1 MSSELFSRW
10 VIEPLSVLRKIE
22 HGDGSFAALAMGF
35 GLYER
40 YLESKL
46 HAEIG
51 KAPEDQRYSL
61 ASQDF
66 DGLVSPSDFKAF
78 WEMYRVGI
86 QHHFQ
91 PKNFTKT
98 KDNSNWGWDI
108 SSEKGYKKYPTLTEG
123 PPNNFEIQIDPWLF
137 IDHILLRWAE
147 SPELINQIQKVR
159 FGSIKDGQPISEHL
173 PEYDLHTQDP
183 QYDSIVSQSSHQ
195 PMSTG
200 IHPTNTL

>member
-10 VIEPLSVLRKIE
+10 VIEPLSVLRKIDN
-22 HGDGSFAALAMGF
+22 GDGAFAALAMAF

-40 YLESKL
+40 YIESKL
-46 HAEIG
+46 HAELG
-51 KAPEDQRYSL
+51 KAPEDQRYIF

-66 DGLVSPSDFKAF
+66 DGLVSADDFKAF

-91 PKNFTKT
+91 PKSFTKS

-108 SSEKGYKKYPTLTEG
+108 SSEKGYKKYPTINESPKGT
-123 PPNNFEIQIDPWLF
+123 FEIQIDPWLF
-137 IDHILLRWAE
+137 VDHILLRWSQ
-147 SPELINQIQKVR
+147 SPELIDQIQKVK
-159 FGSIKDGQPISEHL
+159 FGQIKTVQPMSEHP
-173 PEYDLHTQDP
+173 PESVPHTQDLR
-183 QYDSIVSQSSHQ
+183 YGSIESQSNSL

-200 IHPTNTL
+200 NVPSNR